1 MASVS
6 QAPAPVWFGRL
17 RGAVSWLLAIIGNLG
32 LFVGIALLGGIGSSW
47 YMIEVGT
54 PLTTVKAGPWTS
66 WPAAA
71 TPTADPYTRARTAR
85 HGSLPISG
93 TVAQV
98 WEANT
103 DNTGQRLQS
112 SCDYALTGRG
122 LDEGWWTIAVYDDY
136 GHLIPN
142 AAGRHAFN
150 SSTIMRSADG
160 SFLVTLARD
169 ARPGNWLPTGA
180 AGRLRLVLTLIESGD
195 VSGTSGSGAL
205 PDIRRVA
212 CR

>member
-1 MASVS
+1 MVVSVS

-17 RGAVSWLLAIIGNLG
+17 RRAVGSSLVLLGNLG
-32 LFVGIALLGGIGSSW
+32 LFAGIALLGGIASSW
-47 YMIEVGT
+47 YMIEIGT

-98 WEANT
+98 WEART
-103 DNTGQRLQS
+103 DGTGQRLRS
-112 SCDYALTGRG
+112 SCDYAVAGRG
-122 LDEGWWTIAVYDDY
+122 LNEGWWTIAVYDDY

-142 AAGRHAFN
+142 AADRHSFN

-180 AGRLRLVLTLIESGD
+180 AGRLRLVLTLIEAGD
-195 VSGTSGSGAL
+195 VSGTASAAL
-205 PDIRRVA
+205 PGIRKVA

>member
-1 MASVS
+1 MASVT
-6 QAPAPVWFGRL
+6 QAPAPIRVGRL
-17 RGAVSWLLAIIGNLG
+17 RSTVSSALGFVANLA
-32 LFVGIALLGGIGSSW
+32 LFAGIALLGGIGSSW
-47 YMIEVGT
+47 YMIEIGT
-54 PLTTVKAGPWTS
+54 PLTTVKAGPWTT

-71 TPTADPYTRARTAR
+71 TPTADPYTRARAAR

-98 WEANT
+98 WEART
-103 DNTGQRLQS
+103 DSAGQRLHS
-112 SCDYALTGRG
+112 SCEYAVTGRG
-122 LDEGWWTIAVYDDY
+122 LDEGWWTLAVYDDH

-142 AAGRHAFN
+142 AAHRHAFN
-150 SSTIMRSADG
+150 SSTVMRSPDG

-180 AGRLRLVLTLIESGD
+180 AGRLTLVLTLIEAGD
-195 VSGTSGSGAL
+195 VVGTGL
-205 PDIRRVA
+205 PEIRRVA